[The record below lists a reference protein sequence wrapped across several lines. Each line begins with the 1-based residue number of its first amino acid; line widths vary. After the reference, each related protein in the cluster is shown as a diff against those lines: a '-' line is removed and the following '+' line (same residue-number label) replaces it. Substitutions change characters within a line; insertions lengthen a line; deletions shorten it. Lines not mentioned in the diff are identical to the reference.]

1 MGKFSSDKDFA
12 KRVSMHRDPEQHKK
26 RDDNKKRGD
35 NPNARRNKY
44 KEQNNALN
52 SRKDE
57 HEKWGYELLN
67 RKEQIFNQNK
77 TTEEKAKTAAAE
89 ENKAAANAASV
100 LSDKEIG
107 EELNRLTAAFRAT
120 NGEKEEGELRAFAA
134 LHHLNLR
141 VGTAVSKTDK
151 SVIARMVFNGG
162 VEKPMGN
169 YSPKFADIANYPYK
183 DAGTPGKAEDYDL
196 ESSTVWQAM
205 KEEPRLAEMQD
216 KLKAALAKAGVPK
229 EILPEMNI
237 NDFKYLMFNHCA
249 AQKGLGFAK
258 LFQAR
263 DENGNPL
270 TYKDRSG
277 KEVPVCTSAKQ
288 ENVKRFI
295 KENPQFKDMML
306 KMPGIDKAYVEA
318 LVNKMSQSGLTD
330 MSKELERH
338 PEWANQPAIDVH
350 HIINIKDCRLFEAE
364 GKSYADVNAYENM
377 CIVSN
382 GTLFDAVNRAHGLSD
397 ANDKAASVHGS
408 IHSADMVFK
417 DKDSNGDVR
426 RTMVRLEP
434 QPGVRCMLGFG
445 EDMMII
451 ENVKDGQS
459 NDRRQEA
466 EKDEK
471 QPNDQRLIIQN
482 IQNNSRSMSA

>member
-1 MGKFSSDKDFA
+1 MGFPFDRDYA

-26 RDDNKKRGD
+26 RGVNLSTRKK
-35 NPNARRNKY
+35 
-44 KEQNNALN
+44 
-52 SRKDE
+52 
-57 HEKWGYELLN
+57 
-67 RKEQIFNQNK
+67 QILTKNK
-77 TTEEKAKTAAAE
+77 TTEENQKKEVVE
-89 ENKAAANAASV
+89 EKVVVEAPV

-183 DAGTPGKAEDYDL
+183 YAGTPGKAEDYDL

-270 TYKDRSG
+270 TYKDTVSY
-277 KEVPVCTSAKQ
+277 TH
-288 ENVKRFI
+288 
-295 KENPQFKDMML
+295 
-306 KMPGIDKAYVEA
+306 
-318 LVNKMSQSGLTD
+318 LT
-330 MSKELERH
+330 L
-338 PEWANQPAIDVH
+338 PTI
-350 HIINIKDCRLFEAE
+350 
-364 GKSYADVNAYENM
+364 G
-377 CIVSN
+377 
-382 GTLFDAVNRAHGLSD
+382 AV
-397 ANDKAASVHGS
+397 
-408 IHSADMVFK
+408 
-417 DKDSNGDVR
+417 
-426 RTMVRLEP
+426 
-434 QPGVRCMLGFG
+434 
-445 EDMMII
+445 
-451 ENVKDGQS
+451 
-459 NDRRQEA
+459 
-466 EKDEK
+466 
-471 QPNDQRLIIQN
+471 
-482 IQNNSRSMSA
+482 

>member
-1 MGKFSSDKDFA
+1 MGKFSFDKDFA

-26 RDDNKKRGD
+26 RGD
-35 NPNARRNKY
+35 NLNARK
-44 KEQNNALN
+44 K
-52 SRKDE
+52 
-57 HEKWGYELLN
+57 
-67 RKEQIFNQNK
+67 QIFNQNK

-183 DAGTPGKAEDYDL
+183 YAGTPGKAEDYDL

-237 NDFKYLMFNHCA
+237 NDFEYLMFNHCA

>member
-1 MGKFSSDKDFA
+1 MGKFLFDKDFA
-12 KRVSMHRDPEQHKK
+12 KRVSMHRDLEQHKK
-26 RDDNKKRGD
+26 RGD
-35 NPNARRNKY
+35 NLNARK
-44 KEQNNALN
+44 K
-52 SRKDE
+52 
-57 HEKWGYELLN
+57 
-67 RKEQIFNQNK
+67 QIFNQNK

-183 DAGTPGKAEDYDL
+183 YAGTPGKAEDYDL

>member
-1 MGKFSSDKDFA
+1 
-12 KRVSMHRDPEQHKK
+12 
-26 RDDNKKRGD
+26 
-35 NPNARRNKY
+35 
-44 KEQNNALN
+44 
-52 SRKDE
+52 
-57 HEKWGYELLN
+57 
-67 RKEQIFNQNK
+67 
-77 TTEEKAKTAAAE
+77 
-89 ENKAAANAASV
+89 
-100 LSDKEIG
+100 
-107 EELNRLTAAFRAT
+107 
-120 NGEKEEGELRAFAA
+120 
-134 LHHLNLR
+134 
-141 VGTAVSKTDK
+141 
-151 SVIARMVFNGG
+151 MVFNGG

-183 DAGTPGKAEDYDL
+183 YAGTPGKADDYDL

-318 LVNKMSQSGLTD
+318 LINKMSQSGLTD

-417 DKDSNGDVR
+417 DKDPNGDVR

>member
-1 MGKFSSDKDFA
+1 MGKFSFDKDFA

-26 RDDNKKRGD
+26 RGD
-35 NPNARRNKY
+35 NLNARK
-44 KEQNNALN
+44 K
-52 SRKDE
+52 
-57 HEKWGYELLN
+57 
-67 RKEQIFNQNK
+67 QIFNQNK

-120 NGEKEEGELRAFAA
+120 NGEKEEGELRAFAT

-183 DAGTPGKAEDYDL
+183 YAGTPGKAEDYDL

>member
-183 DAGTPGKAEDYDL
+183 YAGTPGKAEDYDL

-364 GKSYADVNAYENM
+364 GKSYALSTPTTARKKAPRKVWPRQFLTSCTFNRYGSKKMMEYLKRKLSKMNNEQAWKEKVGYPRYYKENGLFIKETEDGEKL
-377 CIVSN
+377 IV
-382 GTLFDAVNRAHGLSD
+382 TLN
-397 ANDKAASVHGS
+397 
-408 IHSADMVFK
+408 
-417 DKDSNGDVR
+417 
-426 RTMVRLEP
+426 
-434 QPGVRCMLGFG
+434 
-445 EDMMII
+445 
-451 ENVKDGQS
+451 
-459 NDRRQEA
+459 
-466 EKDEK
+466 EKHEEVITGK
-471 QPNDQRLIIQN
+471 LK
-482 IQNNSRSMSA
+482 

>member
-1 MGKFSSDKDFA
+1 MGFPFDRDYA

-26 RDDNKKRGD
+26 RGD
-35 NPNARRNKY
+35 N
-44 KEQNNALN
+44 L
-52 SRKDE
+52 STRK
-57 HEKWGYELLN
+57 K
-67 RKEQIFNQNK
+67 QILTKNK
-77 TTEEKAKTAAAE
+77 TTEENQKKEVVE
-89 ENKAAANAASV
+89 EKVVVEAPV

-183 DAGTPGKAEDYDL
+183 YAGTPGKAEDYDL

-318 LVNKMSQSGLTD
+318 LINKMSQSGLTD

>member
-1 MGKFSSDKDFA
+1 MGFPFDRDYA

-26 RDDNKKRGD
+26 RGVNLSTRKK
-35 NPNARRNKY
+35 
-44 KEQNNALN
+44 
-52 SRKDE
+52 
-57 HEKWGYELLN
+57 
-67 RKEQIFNQNK
+67 QILTKNK
-77 TTEEKAKTAAAE
+77 TTEENQKKEVVE
-89 ENKAAANAASV
+89 EKVVVEAPV

-169 YSPKFADIANYPYK
+169 YSPKFSDIANYPYK
-183 DAGTPGKAEDYDL
+183 YAGTPGKAEDYDL

-338 PEWANQPAIDVH
+338 PEWAHQPAIDVH

-451 ENVKDGQS
+451 ENAKDGQS

>member
-1 MGKFSSDKDFA
+1 MGKFSFDKDFA

-183 DAGTPGKAEDYDL
+183 YAGTPGKAEDYDL

-237 NDFKYLMFNHCA
+237 NDFKYLMFN
-249 AQKGLGFAK
+249 Q
-258 LFQAR
+258 
-263 DENGNPL
+263 
-270 TYKDRSG
+270 DR
-277 KEVPVCTSAKQ
+277 
-288 ENVKRFI
+288 
-295 KENPQFKDMML
+295 
-306 KMPGIDKAYVEA
+306 
-318 LVNKMSQSGLTD
+318 
-330 MSKELERH
+330 
-338 PEWANQPAIDVH
+338 
-350 HIINIKDCRLFEAE
+350 
-364 GKSYADVNAYENM
+364 KSV
-377 CIVSN
+377 V
-382 GTLFDAVNRAHGLSD
+382 
-397 ANDKAASVHGS
+397 
-408 IHSADMVFK
+408 
-417 DKDSNGDVR
+417 
-426 RTMVRLEP
+426 
-434 QPGVRCMLGFG
+434 
-445 EDMMII
+445 
-451 ENVKDGQS
+451 
-459 NDRRQEA
+459 
-466 EKDEK
+466 
-471 QPNDQRLIIQN
+471 
-482 IQNNSRSMSA
+482 

>member
-1 MGKFSSDKDFA
+1 MGKFSFDKDFA

-26 RDDNKKRGD
+26 RGD
-35 NPNARRNKY
+35 NLNARK
-44 KEQNNALN
+44 K
-52 SRKDE
+52 
-57 HEKWGYELLN
+57 
-67 RKEQIFNQNK
+67 QIFNQNK

-183 DAGTPGKAEDYDL
+183 YAGTPGKAEDYDL

-216 KLKAALAKAGVPK
+216 KPKAALAKAGVPK

-350 HIINIKDCRLFEAE
+350 HIITSKTAACLKRKASLTPT
-364 GKSYADVNAYENM
+364 S
-377 CIVSN
+377 
-382 GTLFDAVNRAHGLSD
+382 TLMKTCASSATALCLTPSTAPTDFPTPTTRPLPST
-397 ANDKAASVHGS
+397 AASTPPTWYLK
-408 IHSADMVFK
+408 IRIQTATSAAPWFAW
-417 DKDSNGDVR
+417 NR
-426 RTMVRLEP
+426 
-434 QPGVRCMLGFG
+434 
-445 EDMMII
+445 
-451 ENVKDGQS
+451 
-459 NDRRQEA
+459 
-466 EKDEK
+466 
-471 QPNDQRLIIQN
+471 
-482 IQNNSRSMSA
+482 SRAFAACSVSAKT

>member
-169 YSPKFADIANYPYK
+169 YSPKFADIANYP
-183 DAGTPGKAEDYDL
+183 
-196 ESSTVWQAM
+196 
-205 KEEPRLAEMQD
+205 
-216 KLKAALAKAGVPK
+216 
-229 EILPEMNI
+229 
-237 NDFKYLMFNHCA
+237 
-249 AQKGLGFAK
+249 
-258 LFQAR
+258 
-263 DENGNPL
+263 
-270 TYKDRSG
+270 
-277 KEVPVCTSAKQ
+277 
-288 ENVKRFI
+288 
-295 KENPQFKDMML
+295 
-306 KMPGIDKAYVEA
+306 
-318 LVNKMSQSGLTD
+318 
-330 MSKELERH
+330 
-338 PEWANQPAIDVH
+338 
-350 HIINIKDCRLFEAE
+350 
-364 GKSYADVNAYENM
+364 
-377 CIVSN
+377 
-382 GTLFDAVNRAHGLSD
+382 
-397 ANDKAASVHGS
+397 
-408 IHSADMVFK
+408 
-417 DKDSNGDVR
+417 
-426 RTMVRLEP
+426 
-434 QPGVRCMLGFG
+434 
-445 EDMMII
+445 
-451 ENVKDGQS
+451 
-459 NDRRQEA
+459 
-466 EKDEK
+466 
-471 QPNDQRLIIQN
+471 
-482 IQNNSRSMSA
+482 

>member
-1 MGKFSSDKDFA
+1 MGKFSPNKDYA
-12 KRVSMHRDPEQHKK
+12 IHVSIHRDSEQHKK
-26 RDDNKKRGD
+26 RGKDLMARKNK
-35 NPNARRNKY
+35 
-44 KEQNNALN
+44 
-52 SRKDE
+52 
-57 HEKWGYELLN
+57 
-67 RKEQIFNQNK
+67 IFGK
-77 TTEEKAKTAAAE
+77 KKAPEEKEVKRQTENQTPEIKNTEVETTPAAP
-89 ENKAAANAASV
+89 V
-100 LSDKEIG
+100 LSDKEVG
-107 EELNRLTAAFRAT
+107 ERLEQLTAAFRAT
-120 NGEKEEGELRAFAA
+120 NGQKEEEELRAFAA
-134 LHHLNLR
+134 RYHLNLR
-141 VGTAVSKTDK
+141 VEAAVSKSDK

-169 YSPKFADIANYPYK
+169 YSPKFTDIANYPYK
-183 DAGTPGKAEDYDL
+183 YTVNPGKAEDYDL
-196 ESSTVWQAM
+196 EHSTVWQAM
-205 KEEPRLAEMQD
+205 KEEPRLAEMEG

-258 LFQAR
+258 LFQAK

-270 TYKDRSG
+270 TYKDRNG

-306 KMPGIDKAYVEA
+306 KMPGINKAYVDA
-318 LVNKMSQSGLTD
+318 LINKMSQSGLTD

-338 PEWANQPAIDVH
+338 PEWANQPALDVH

-364 GKSYADVNAYENM
+364 GKSYADVNSYENM

-382 GTLFDAVNRAHGLSD
+382 GTLLDAVNRSRGMSD
-397 ANDKAASVHGS
+397 ANDKTASVHGS

-417 DKDSNGDVR
+417 DKTENGDIR

-434 QPGVRCMLGFG
+434 QPGVRCMLGFS

-451 ENVKDGQS
+451 ENTREQQ
-459 NDRRQEA
+459 NDNRQLTTENS
-466 EKDEK
+466 EK
-471 QPNDQRLIIQN
+471 QMIDQQMIIQN
-482 IQNNSRSMSA
+482 LQNNSRSMSA

>member
-1 MGKFSSDKDFA
+1 MGKFSFDKDFA

-26 RDDNKKRGD
+26 RGD
-35 NPNARRNKY
+35 KLNARK
-44 KEQNNALN
+44 K
-52 SRKDE
+52 
-57 HEKWGYELLN
+57 
-67 RKEQIFNQNK
+67 QIFNQNK

-183 DAGTPGKAEDYDL
+183 YAGTPGKAEDYDL

-397 ANDKAASVHGS
+397 ANDKAASVYGS

>member
-26 RDDNKKRGD
+26 RDDNL
-35 NPNARRNKY
+35 NARK
-44 KEQNNALN
+44 K
-52 SRKDE
+52 
-57 HEKWGYELLN
+57 
-67 RKEQIFNQNK
+67 QIFNQNK

-183 DAGTPGKAEDYDL
+183 YAGTPGKAEDYDL

>member
-1 MGKFSSDKDFA
+1 MGKFLFDKDFA

-26 RDDNKKRGD
+26 RGD
-35 NPNARRNKY
+35 NPNARK
-44 KEQNNALN
+44 K
-52 SRKDE
+52 
-57 HEKWGYELLN
+57 
-67 RKEQIFNQNK
+67 QIFNQNK

-183 DAGTPGKAEDYDL
+183 YAGTPGKAEDYDL

>member
-1 MGKFSSDKDFA
+1 MGFPFDRDYA

-26 RDDNKKRGD
+26 RGVNLSTRKK
-35 NPNARRNKY
+35 
-44 KEQNNALN
+44 
-52 SRKDE
+52 
-57 HEKWGYELLN
+57 
-67 RKEQIFNQNK
+67 QILTKNK
-77 TTEEKAKTAAAE
+77 TTEENQKKEVVE
-89 ENKAAANAASV
+89 EKVVVEAPV

-169 YSPKFADIANYPYK
+169 YSPKFSDIANYPYK
-183 DAGTPGKAEDYDL
+183 YAGTPGKAEDYDL

-338 PEWANQPAIDVH
+338 PEWAHQPAIDVH

-417 DKDSNGDVR
+417 DKDPNGDVR

-451 ENVKDGQS
+451 ENLKNGQS
-459 NDRRQEA
+459 NDRRQET

>member
-1 MGKFSSDKDFA
+1 
-12 KRVSMHRDPEQHKK
+12 
-26 RDDNKKRGD
+26 
-35 NPNARRNKY
+35 
-44 KEQNNALN
+44 
-52 SRKDE
+52 
-57 HEKWGYELLN
+57 
-67 RKEQIFNQNK
+67 
-77 TTEEKAKTAAAE
+77 
-89 ENKAAANAASV
+89 
-100 LSDKEIG
+100 
-107 EELNRLTAAFRAT
+107 
-120 NGEKEEGELRAFAA
+120 
-134 LHHLNLR
+134 
-141 VGTAVSKTDK
+141 
-151 SVIARMVFNGG
+151 MVFNGG

-183 DAGTPGKAEDYDL
+183 YAGTPGKAEDYDL

-417 DKDSNGDVR
+417 DKASNGDVR

>member
-1 MGKFSSDKDFA
+1 MGKFSFDKDFA

-26 RDDNKKRGD
+26 RGVNLSTRKK
-35 NPNARRNKY
+35 
-44 KEQNNALN
+44 
-52 SRKDE
+52 
-57 HEKWGYELLN
+57 
-67 RKEQIFNQNK
+67 QILTKNK
-77 TTEEKAKTAAAE
+77 TTEENQKKEVVE
-89 ENKAAANAASV
+89 EKVVVEAPV

-183 DAGTPGKAEDYDL
+183 YAGTPGKADDYDL

-318 LVNKMSQSGLTD
+318 LINKMSQSGLTD

>member
-1 MGKFSSDKDFA
+1 MGKFSFDKDFA

-26 RDDNKKRGD
+26 RGD
-35 NPNARRNKY
+35 NLNARK
-44 KEQNNALN
+44 K
-52 SRKDE
+52 
-57 HEKWGYELLN
+57 
-67 RKEQIFNQNK
+67 QIFNQNK

-183 DAGTPGKAEDYDL
+183 YAGTPGKAEDYDL

-350 HIINIKDCRLFEAE
+350 HIINIKDCPCLKRKASLTPT
-364 GKSYADVNAYENM
+364 S
-377 CIVSN
+377 
-382 GTLFDAVNRAHGLSD
+382 TLMKTCASSATALCLTPSTAPTDFPTPTTRPLPST
-397 ANDKAASVHGS
+397 AASTPPTWYS
-408 IHSADMVFK
+408 KIRIQTATSAAPWFAW
-417 DKDSNGDVR
+417 NR
-426 RTMVRLEP
+426 
-434 QPGVRCMLGFG
+434 
-445 EDMMII
+445 
-451 ENVKDGQS
+451 
-459 NDRRQEA
+459 
-466 EKDEK
+466 
-471 QPNDQRLIIQN
+471 
-482 IQNNSRSMSA
+482 SRAFAACSVSAKT

>member
-1 MGKFSSDKDFA
+1 MGFPFDRDYA

-26 RDDNKKRGD
+26 RGVNLSTRKK
-35 NPNARRNKY
+35 
-44 KEQNNALN
+44 
-52 SRKDE
+52 
-57 HEKWGYELLN
+57 
-67 RKEQIFNQNK
+67 QILTKNK
-77 TTEEKAKTAAAE
+77 TTEENQKKEVVE
-89 ENKAAANAASV
+89 EKVVVEAPV

-169 YSPKFADIANYPYK
+169 YSPKFSDIANYPYK
-183 DAGTPGKAEDYDL
+183 YAGTPGKAEDYDL

-338 PEWANQPAIDVH
+338 PEWAHQPAIDVH

-451 ENVKDGQS
+451 ENLKNGQS

>member
-57 HEKWGYELLN
+57 HEKRGYELLN

-183 DAGTPGKAEDYDL
+183 YAGTPGKAEDYDL

-288 ENVKRFI
+288 ENVKRFRNGPTSRQLTFTTSSTS
-295 KENPQFKDMML
+295 KTAACL
-306 KMPGIDKAYVEA
+306 KRKASLTPTSTLMKTCASSATA
-318 LVNKMSQSGLTD
+318 LCLTPSTAPTD
-330 MSKELERH
+330 FPTPTTRPLPS
-338 PEWANQPAIDVH
+338 
-350 HIINIKDCRLFEAE
+350 
-364 GKSYADVNAYENM
+364 
-377 CIVSN
+377 
-382 GTLFDAVNRAHGLSD
+382 T
-397 ANDKAASVHGS
+397 AASTPPTWYS
-408 IHSADMVFK
+408 KIRIQTATSAAPWFAW
-417 DKDSNGDVR
+417 NR
-426 RTMVRLEP
+426 
-434 QPGVRCMLGFG
+434 
-445 EDMMII
+445 
-451 ENVKDGQS
+451 
-459 NDRRQEA
+459 
-466 EKDEK
+466 
-471 QPNDQRLIIQN
+471 
-482 IQNNSRSMSA
+482 SRAFAACSVSAKT

>member
-183 DAGTPGKAEDYDL
+183 YAGTPGKAEDYDL

-338 PEWANQPAIDVH
+338 PEWATSRQLTFTTSSTSKTAACLKRKASLTPT
-350 HIINIKDCRLFEAE
+350 
-364 GKSYADVNAYENM
+364 S
-377 CIVSN
+377 
-382 GTLFDAVNRAHGLSD
+382 TLMKTCASSATALCLTPSTAPTDFPTPTTRPLPST
-397 ANDKAASVHGS
+397 AASTPPTWYS
-408 IHSADMVFK
+408 KIRIQTATSAAPWFAW
-417 DKDSNGDVR
+417 NR
-426 RTMVRLEP
+426 
-434 QPGVRCMLGFG
+434 
-445 EDMMII
+445 
-451 ENVKDGQS
+451 
-459 NDRRQEA
+459 
-466 EKDEK
+466 
-471 QPNDQRLIIQN
+471 
-482 IQNNSRSMSA
+482 SRAFAACSVSAKT

>member
-183 DAGTPGKAEDYDL
+183 YAGTPGKAEDYDL

-205 KEEPRLAEMQD
+205 KEEPRL
-216 KLKAALAKAGVPK
+216 
-229 EILPEMNI
+229 
-237 NDFKYLMFNHCA
+237 
-249 AQKGLGFAK
+249 
-258 LFQAR
+258 R
-263 DENGNPL
+263 
-270 TYKDRSG
+270 R
-277 KEVPVCTSAKQ
+277 
-288 ENVKRFI
+288 
-295 KENPQFKDMML
+295 
-306 KMPGIDKAYVEA
+306 
-318 LVNKMSQSGLTD
+318 
-330 MSKELERH
+330 
-338 PEWANQPAIDVH
+338 
-350 HIINIKDCRLFEAE
+350 CRT
-364 GKSYADVNAYENM
+364 N
-377 CIVSN
+377 
-382 GTLFDAVNRAHGLSD
+382 
-397 ANDKAASVHGS
+397 
-408 IHSADMVFK
+408 
-417 DKDSNGDVR
+417 
-426 RTMVRLEP
+426 
-434 QPGVRCMLGFG
+434 
-445 EDMMII
+445 
-451 ENVKDGQS
+451 
-459 NDRRQEA
+459 
-466 EKDEK
+466 
-471 QPNDQRLIIQN
+471 
-482 IQNNSRSMSA
+482 